1 MTMKK
6 ILFAALTILLM
17 VPAASAQDLLR
28 YNYKKN
34 GYVRSGTE
42 RIRVTG
48 SSGTPL
54 QLKLNRVAFPDGAAI
69 YILHVDVESSSAWK
83 IPKNAPLT
91 IHTTGGKTVISK
103 NTFDA
108 ANPVAPQG
116 LRAADGTKTWWN
128 CGEYYFEEAD
138 IQKISVG
145 VTSIEL
151 QRRWSSDGVIK
162 ETYKNDE
169 FGKAVFRQFEA
180 LGNAP
185 VPKFEIGSQ
194 LKSLEDQGGN
204 RMVETNT
211 LSVSGQLSVSMGY
224 VYYASGNS
232 ESYDLNLYL
241 PGKEVPLDGIVTI
254 VTTGG
259 QNISLKQE
267 KVQEKGVVTCYP
279 DAEQLKRMLRGV
291 SRITVQTTTGTVTL
305 NVQDGAFATAV
316 NKLYNALQTAA
327 IL

>member
-1 MTMKK
+1 M
-6 ILFAALTILLM
+6 
-17 VPAASAQDLLR
+17 
-28 YNYKKN
+28 
-34 GYVRSGTE
+34 
-42 RIRVTG
+42 
-48 SSGTPL
+48 
-54 QLKLNRVAFPDGAAI
+54 
-69 YILHVDVESSSAWK
+69 
-83 IPKNAPLT
+83 
-91 IHTTGGKTVISK
+91 
-103 NTFDA
+103 
-108 ANPVAPQG
+108 
-116 LRAADGTKTWWN
+116 
-128 CGEYYFEEAD
+128 
-138 IQKISVG
+138 
-145 VTSIEL
+145 TSIEL

-259 QNISLKQE
+259 QSISLKQE